1 MDILLFLIQKLY
13 HDEIN
18 STFFIFRMWLG
29 YGFDAAEFVSVMIR
43 YGFVYANIVWMYVFF
58 GYLGL
63 LVLVALLITVV
74 LREFKISDRKI
85 SSCLAYFKLTSIVNA
100 AMIFFQLYLQDQR
113 DEVAIILLVVTGI
126 DIGFDFLEMSAGCA
140 ALGMNK
146 DKVYPYF

>member
-1 MDILLFLIQKLY
+1 MDVRLI
-13 HDEIN
+13 
-18 STFFIFRMWLG
+18 W
-29 YGFDAAEFVSVMIR
+29 
-43 YGFVYANIVWMYVFF
+43 
-58 GYLGL
+58 
-63 LVLVALLITVV
+63 
-74 LREFKISDRKI
+74 ISRLI
-85 SSCLAYFKLTSIVNA
+85 SSCRSPHNCGLKGIQNIGQKDQLLFGFFKLTSIVNA